1 VALDGMGLR
10 HVPALTHVRSKMT
23 GTRNVYRP

>member
-10 HVPALTHVRSKMT
+10 HVPALTHVRSKTT